1 VHPRRWIT
9 ATLSCSAVLVAVL
22 WVAPSLARV
31 RTSASSEAASDATSS
46 TNAVPAPQPPD
57 TVAGGT
63 DPVSLPTPSVE
74 VSLPTPS
81 VEVSLPTPSV
91 SDAVGDATATVSAA
105 TGVVSGTTGDA
116 TGAGS
121 GAALPGAG
129 AVGAQRGVHPA
140 AVAAAQT
147 RAREGQDPSACDPQ
161 GACGGGDESGP
172 IARAIQRVLDF
183 LAETGFTLLPW
194 IALAAGLA
202 ALGIVL
208 VRASRRRT
216 SRT

>member
-57 TVAGGT
+57 SVAGGT

-74 VSLPTPS
+74 VSI
-81 VEVSLPTPSV
+81 PTPSV
-91 SDAVGDATATVSAA
+91 SDAVGDATATVSAAVSAA

-129 AVGAQRGVHPA
+129 AVGAQRGVDPA
-140 AVAAAQT
+140 AVAAAQAP
-147 RAREGQDPSACDPQ
+147 AREGQDPSACDPQ

-172 IARAIQRVLDF
+172 IARAIQQVLDF

-202 ALGIVL
+202 VLGIVL

>member
-1 VHPRRWIT
+1 
-9 ATLSCSAVLVAVL
+9 VLVAVL
-22 WVAPSLARV
+22 WVAPSLSARV
-31 RTSASSEAASDATSS
+31 RTSSEAASDATSS

-74 VSLPTPS
+74 VSI
-81 VEVSLPTPSV
+81 PTPSV
-91 SDAVGDATATVSAA
+91 SDAVGDATATVSAAVSDA

-129 AVGAQRGVHPA
+129 PVGAQRGVDPA
-140 AVAAAQT
+140 AAAAAQT

-202 ALGIVL
+202 VLGIVL